1 MSSLPGAAV
10 WLGVA
15 VALGGWLVASALL
28 RGRGAPTIVDV
39 VHWWLESWAGRIVV
53 LGAWAIVGYH
63 VLTQRP

>member
-1 MSSLPGAAV
+1 
-10 WLGVA
+10 
-15 VALGGWLVASALL
+15 VASALL